1 MFHSLRRPGRIPAGS
16 FFGGAENWGEVF
28 SFGIEYKLAG
38 LSCDIF
44 LVNSE
49 I

>member
-1 MFHSLRRPGRIPAGS
+1 MFHSLRRSGRIPAGS

-28 SFGIEYKLAG
+28 SGIEYKLAG